1 MLDLSVIDYKDIY
14 GTDESAALQKDRYER
29 AISEF
34 TKTFEDMM
42 LHGKDM
48 RDQSGMDYIAVP
60 TAFLEIITEELS
72 DEAEKLIVK
81 LRKG

>member
-1 MLDLSVIDYKDIY
+1 MNITEIKKV
-14 GTDESAALQKDRYER
+14 ER
-29 AISEF
+29 LFGKF